1 MKTFLQRMAIPLIL
15 KREHVLC
22 AAQTGNFCFWWQL
35 LILRV
40 TKCSISEDFPPMVTK
55 SSRRKKLYRRLS
67 SFNFHKIVSPAHANT
82 TQTATLN
89 LRLLNTNCYSSVKQI
104 YPKRQLKN
112 RNQGLLFLQRG
123 RNLAWVPHKQI
134 AKHGFVARKA
144 RKRRSLI
151 IS

>member
-55 SSRRKKLYRRLS
+55 SSRRKKLHRRLS
-67 SFNFHKIVSPAHANT
+67 SFNFHQIVSPAHANT

-104 YPKRQLKN
+104 YT
-112 RNQGLLFLQRG
+112 QRG
-123 RNLAWVPHKQI
+123 NKKQEP
-134 AKHGFVARKA
+134 GPFVFVGGDEILRGYHIS
-144 RKRRSLI
+144 RLQNMVLSLERRGSVDP
-151 IS
+151 

>member
-1 MKTFLQRMAIPLIL
+1 MKTFLQRIAIPLIL

-40 TKCSISEDFPPMVTK
+40 TKCSISEEYLPMVTK
-55 SSRRKKLYRRLS
+55 SSRRNKLYCRLS
-67 SFNFHKIVSPAHANT
+67 SFNFHQIVNPAHANT

-112 RNQGLLFLQRG
+112 CCFCSGDEILRGYHISRLQNMILSLERRG
-123 RNLAWVPHKQI
+123 IVDP
-134 AKHGFVARKA
+134 
-144 RKRRSLI
+144 
-151 IS
+151 